1 MIRIGQGFDVHRFG
15 GKGEGFRLGGVSV
28 PFDKRLEAHSD
39 GDVLLHAITD
49 ALLGA
54 CGLGDIG
61 RHFPDDDPRWRDAD
75 STGLLA
81 STLRLAGEAGW
92 VPVNVDG
99 TVIAQAPKLA
109 PYIDAMRAATADAME
124 MAPGAVSIKATTS
137 ERLGFTGRGEGI
149 AALAVVLVE
158 SAPGRG

>member
-1 MIRIGQGFDVHRFG
+1 MMRIGQGFDVHRFG
-15 GKGEGFRLGGVSV
+15 GAGEAIRLGGIDV
-28 PFDKRLEAHSD
+28 PCDRRLEAHSD
-39 GDVLLHAITD
+39 GDVVLHAVMD

-75 STGLLA
+75 SAALLG
-81 STLRLAGEAGW
+81 STLRLAAEAGW
-92 VPVNVDG
+92 RPVNVDA

-109 PYIDAMRAATADAME
+109 PHIGAMCEATAGAIGLP
-124 MAPGAVSIKATTS
+124 AGAVNIKATTS

-149 AALAVVLVE
+149 AAMAVVLVE
-158 SAPGRG
+158 AGPGR